1 MDKFSGLIL
10 AQFRVNIFLSN
21 GLGVFH
27 SISKAIP
34 TLVITEIR
42 LPESVVI
49 GHSFLL
55 IKFICS
61 ESTLVKQFII
71 WFSIYKDTAQ
81 YVELSIPIGLMVKF
95 LIINL

>member
-27 SISKAIP
+27 SIGKAIP

-49 GHSFLL
+49 GHSFFL

-71 WFSIYKDTAQ
+71 SFSIYKDTAQ
-81 YVELSIPIGLMVKF
+81 YVELSIPIGLMVNF